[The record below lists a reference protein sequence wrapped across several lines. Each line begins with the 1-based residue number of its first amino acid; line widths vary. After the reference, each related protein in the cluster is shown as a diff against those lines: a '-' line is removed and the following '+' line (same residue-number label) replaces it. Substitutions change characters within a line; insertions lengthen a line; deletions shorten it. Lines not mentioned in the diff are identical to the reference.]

1 MSAFFSGSETSMM
14 AINRYRLKHLV
25 KEKNK
30 SAKRVSKLLERT
42 DRLLGVILIGN
53 NFTHTLSTA
62 LATVVAI
69 RIWSDSAVLAVTVF
83 MTIIMI
89 IFAEVMPKTIAAL
102 KPESIAFPS
111 SYLLKPLSKILSPL
125 ITLVSFVSNNVTK
138 LIGINLDNADKDEL
152 KPEELRTLLQTSRV
166 PKRQEEMLMGIFDMD
181 YLSVNDVMIPKNEIV
196 GIDLNDELEDILK
209 QLQNIDFTYIPCFED
224 SIDNIQGFL
233 SLNKKADFLGYKN
246 QSKQNLKEELQE
258 PLFVP
263 ENTPLYKQLA
273 NFQSSGRRVGLIV
286 DEYGDIEGIIT
297 LRAILEVIVGEIT
310 TESIEKMDIMPQA
323 DGTYLVEGGMM
334 IRDVNRRLD
343 WELPTEGPKTLS
355 GLILEEIQTI
365 PETNIGLTISGY
377 RIETVLIK
385 DNVIDARI
393 IGIDNIIE
401 NLDAFTLSY
410 PNNRAPVIVTPA
422 LLAPGIKART

>member
-138 LIGINLDNADKDEL
+138 LIGIDLDNADKDEL

-181 YLSVNDVMIPKNEIV
+181 YLSVNDVMIPKNEII

-209 QLQNIDFTYIPCFED
+209 QLQDIDFTYIPCFKD

-273 NFQSSGRRVGLIV
+273 NFQSSGKRVGLIV

-334 IRDVNRRLD
+334 IREVNRRLD

-385 DNVIDARI
+385 DNVIKLAKL
-393 IGIDNIIE
+393 E
-401 NLDAFTLSY
+401 KVE
-410 PNNRAPVIVTPA
+410 VINDSEEEQE
-422 LLAPGIKART
+422 

>member
-69 RIWSDSAVLAVTVF
+69 RIWSDNAVLAVTVF

-125 ITLVSFVSNNVTK
+125 ITLVSYASNSVTK
-138 LIGINLDNADKDEL
+138 LLGINLDDSNKDEL
-152 KPEELRTLLQTSRV
+152 KPEELRTLLQSSGV

-181 YLSVNDVMIPKNEIV
+181 YLSVNDVMIPKNEII
-196 GIDLNDELEDILK
+196 GIDLNDDMDRILE
-209 QLQNIDFTYIPCFED
+209 QLQEIDFTYIPCYED
-224 SIDNIQGFL
+224 SIENILGFL
-233 SLNKKADFLGYKN
+233 SINKKADFLGNVIK
-246 QSKQNLKEELQE
+246 SKENLKAELRE

-263 ENTPLYKQLA
+263 ENTPLVKQLA

-297 LRAILEVIVGEIT
+297 LRSILEIIVGEIT
-310 TESIEKMDIMPQA
+310 TDMEKMDIMPQA
-323 DGTYLVEGGMM
+323 DGSFLVEGGMM
-334 IRDVNRRLD
+334 IREINRRLE

-365 PETNIGLTISGY
+365 PETNIGLTIDGF
-377 RIETVLIK
+377 RMETVLIK
-385 DNVIDARI
+385 DNVIKLAKLKK
-393 IGIDNIIE
+393 IE
-401 NLDAFTLSY
+401 ELDEI
-410 PNNRAPVIVTPA
+410 NEEQE
-422 LLAPGIKART
+422 

>member
-1 MSAFFSGSETSMM
+1 MNEIPLWILLASIAFLVLMSAFFSGSETSMM

-30 SAKRVSKLLERT
+30 SAKRVSKLLEKT

-69 RIWSDSAVLAVTVF
+69 RIWSDNAVLAVTVF

-138 LIGINLDNADKDEL
+138 LIGIDLDNANKDEL
-152 KPEELRTLLQTSRV
+152 KPEELRTLLQTSGV

-181 YLSVNDVMIPKNEIV
+181 NLSVNDVMIPKNEII
-196 GIDLNDELEDILK
+196 GIDLNDEIEDIVK
-209 QLQNIDFTYIPCFED
+209 HLQEIDFTYIPCYID

-233 SLNKKADFLGYKN
+233 SLNKKAEFLGSEAK
-246 QSKQNLKEELQE
+246 SIRSLKDELRE

-297 LRAILEVIVGEIT
+297 LRSILEIIVGEIT

-323 DGTYLVEGGMM
+323 DGSYLVDGSMM
-334 IRDVNRRLD
+334 IRELNRRLK

-365 PETNIGLTISGY
+365 PDTNVGLSIENY

-385 DNVIDARI
+385 DNVIKLAKVE
-393 IGIDNIIE
+393 IIE
-401 NLDAFTLSY
+401 EIIEQDEEQE
-410 PNNRAPVIVTPA
+410 
-422 LLAPGIKART
+422 

>member
-30 SAKRVSKLLERT
+30 SAKRVAKLIERT

-111 SYLLKPLSKILSPL
+111 SYLLKPLSKVLSPL
-125 ITLVSFVSNNVTK
+125 ITLVSFVSNGVTK
-138 LIGINLDNADKDEL
+138 LIGIDLDSADKDEL
-152 KPEELRTLLQTSRV
+152 RPEELRTLLQTSGV

-196 GIDLNDELEDILK
+196 GIDLNDDIEQVLE
-209 QLQNIDFTYIPCFED
+209 QLQKIDFTYIPCFED

-233 SLNKKADFLGYKN
+233 SLNKKADFLGN
-246 QSKQNLKEELQE
+246 NIQSKEMLKAGLQE

-297 LRAILEVIVGEIT
+297 LRSILEIIVGEIA
-310 TESIEKMDIMPQA
+310 TESIEKIDIMPQA
-323 DGTYLVEGGMM
+323 DGTYLIEGGMM
-334 IRDVNRRLD
+334 IRDLNKRLE

-365 PETNIGLTISGY
+365 PDTNIGLTIEGY

-385 DNVIDARI
+385 DNVIK
-393 IGIDNIIE
+393 
-401 NLDAFTLSY
+401 
-410 PNNRAPVIVTPA
+410 
-422 LLAPGIKART
+422 LAKLEKIQEISETEEEQE

>member
-30 SAKRVSKLLERT
+30 SAKRVAKLIERT

-111 SYLLKPLSKILSPL
+111 SYLLKPLSKVLSPL
-125 ITLVSFVSNNVTK
+125 ITLVSFVSNGVTK
-138 LIGINLDNADKDEL
+138 LIGIDLDSADKDEL
-152 KPEELRTLLQTSRV
+152 RPEELRTLLQTSGV

-196 GIDLNDELEDILK
+196 GIDLNDDIEQVLE
-209 QLQNIDFTYIPCFED
+209 QLQKIDFTYIPCFED

-233 SLNKKADFLGYKN
+233 SLNKKADFLGN
-246 QSKQNLKEELQE
+246 NIQSKEMLKAGLQE

-297 LRAILEVIVGEIT
+297 LRSILEIIVGEIA

-323 DGTYLVEGGMM
+323 DGTYLIEGGMM
-334 IRDVNRRLD
+334 IRDLNKRLE
-343 WELPTEGPKTLS
+343 WELPTQGPKTLS

-365 PETNIGLTISGY
+365 PDTNIGLTIEGY

-385 DNVIDARI
+385 DNVIK
-393 IGIDNIIE
+393 
-401 NLDAFTLSY
+401 
-410 PNNRAPVIVTPA
+410 
-422 LLAPGIKART
+422 LAKLEKIQEISETEEEQE

>member
-30 SAKRVSKLLERT
+30 SAKRVAKLIERT

-111 SYLLKPLSKILSPL
+111 SYLLKPLSKVLSPL
-125 ITLVSFVSNNVTK
+125 ITLVSFVSNGVTK
-138 LIGINLDNADKDEL
+138 LIGIDLDSADKDEL
-152 KPEELRTLLQTSRV
+152 RPEELRTLLQTSGV

-196 GIDLNDELEDILK
+196 GIDLNDDIEQVLE
-209 QLQNIDFTYIPCFED
+209 QLQKIDFTYIPCFED

-233 SLNKKADFLGYKN
+233 SLNKKADFLGN
-246 QSKQNLKEELQE
+246 NIQSKEMLKAGLQE

-297 LRAILEVIVGEIT
+297 LRSILEIIVGEIA

-323 DGTYLVEGGMM
+323 DGTYLIEGGMM
-334 IRDVNRRLD
+334 IRDLNKRLE

-365 PETNIGLTISGY
+365 PDTNIGLTIEGY

-385 DNVIDARI
+385 DNVIK
-393 IGIDNIIE
+393 
-401 NLDAFTLSY
+401 
-410 PNNRAPVIVTPA
+410 
-422 LLAPGIKART
+422 LAKLEKIKEISETEEEQE

>member
-1 MSAFFSGSETSMM
+1 MNEIPLWILLGSIGFLVLMSAFFSGSETSMM

-30 SAKRVSKLLERT
+30 SARRVSKLLEST

-69 RIWSDSAVLAVTVF
+69 RLWTDSAVLAVTVF

-102 KPESIAFPS
+102 KPESIAFPA
-111 SYLLKPLSKILSPL
+111 SYVLKPLSKILSPL
-125 ITLVSFVSNNVTK
+125 ITMVSFVSNNFAK
-138 LIGINLDNADKDEL
+138 LIGINLDDVDKDEL
-152 KPEELRTLLQTSRV
+152 KPEELRTLLQSTGV

-181 YLSVNDVMIPKNEIV
+181 YLSVNDVMIPKNEII
-196 GIDLNDELEDILK
+196 GINLNDNIEEILE
-209 QLQNIDFTYIPCFED
+209 QLQEIDFTYIPCYED

-233 SLNKKADFLGYKN
+233 SVHKKADFLGN
-246 QSKQNLKEELQE
+246 RSQSKQSLKAELRE

-263 ENTPLYKQLA
+263 ENTPLYKQLS

-297 LRAILEVIVGEIT
+297 LRAILEIIVGEIT
-310 TESIEKMDIMPQA
+310 TETMEKMDIMPQA
-323 DGTYLVEGGMM
+323 DGSFLVEGGMM
-334 IRDVNRRLD
+334 IREINRRLE

-365 PETNIGLTISGY
+365 PETNIGLTIDGF
-377 RIETVLIK
+377 RMETVLIK
-385 DNVIDARI
+385 DNVIKLAKLKK
-393 IGIDNIIE
+393 IE
-401 NLDAFTLSY
+401 ELDEI
-410 PNNRAPVIVTPA
+410 NEEQE
-422 LLAPGIKART
+422 

>member
-1 MSAFFSGSETSMM
+1 MNEIPLWILLASIAFLVLMSAFFSGSETSMM

-30 SAKRVSKLLERT
+30 SAKRVSKLLEKT

-69 RIWSDSAVLAVTVF
+69 RIWSDNAVLAVTVF

-138 LIGINLDNADKDEL
+138 LIGIDLDNANKDEL
-152 KPEELRTLLQTSRV
+152 KPEELRTLLQTSGV

-181 YLSVNDVMIPKNEIV
+181 NLSVNDVMIPKNEII
-196 GIDLNDELEDILK
+196 GIDLNDEIEDIVK
-209 QLQNIDFTYIPCFED
+209 QLQEIDFTYVPCYED
-224 SIDNIQGFL
+224 TIDNIQGFL
-233 SLNKKADFLGYKN
+233 SLNKKAEFLGSEIK
-246 QSKQNLKEELQE
+246 SIRNLKDELRE

-297 LRAILEVIVGEIT
+297 LRSILEIIVGEIT
-310 TESIEKMDIMPQA
+310 SESIEKMDIMPQA
-323 DGTYLVEGGMM
+323 DGSYLVDGSMM
-334 IRDVNRRLD
+334 IREVNRRLE

-365 PETNIGLTISGY
+365 PDTNVGLSIENY

-385 DNVIDARI
+385 DNVIKLAKVEVI
-393 IGIDNIIE
+393 EEIIE
-401 NLDAFTLSY
+401 QNEEQE
-410 PNNRAPVIVTPA
+410 
-422 LLAPGIKART
+422 

>member
-1 MSAFFSGSETSMM
+1 MNEIPLWILLASIAFLVLMSAFFSGSETSMM

-30 SAKRVSKLLERT
+30 SAKRVSRLLEKT

-69 RIWSDSAVLAVTVF
+69 RIWSDNAVLAVTVF

-138 LIGINLDNADKDEL
+138 LIGIDLDNANKDEL
-152 KPEELRTLLQTSRV
+152 KPEELRTLLQTSGV

-181 YLSVNDVMIPKNEIV
+181 NLSVNDVMIPKNEII
-196 GIDLNDELEDILK
+196 GIDLNDEIEDIVK
-209 QLQNIDFTYIPCFED
+209 QLQEIDFTYTPCYED
-224 SIDNIQGFL
+224 TIDNIQGFL
-233 SLNKKADFLGYKN
+233 SLNKKAEFLGSDAK
-246 QSKQNLKEELQE
+246 SIRSLKDELRE

-297 LRAILEVIVGEIT
+297 LRSILEIIVGEIT

-323 DGTYLVEGGMM
+323 DGSYLVDGSVM
-334 IRDVNRRLD
+334 IREVNRRLK

-365 PETNIGLTISGY
+365 PDTNVGLSIENY

-385 DNVIDARI
+385 DNVIKLAKVEEI
-393 IGIDNIIE
+393 EEIIE
-401 NLDAFTLSY
+401 QNE
-410 PNNRAPVIVTPA
+410 
-422 LLAPGIKART
+422 KQE

>member
-62 LATVVAI
+62 LATLVAI
-69 RIWSDSAVLAVTVF
+69 KLWGDSAVLAVTVF

-102 KPESIAFPS
+102 KPESIAFPAA
-111 SYLLKPLSKILSPL
+111 YLLKPLSKLLNPL
-125 ITLVSFVSNNVTK
+125 ITLVSFFSNNVTR
-138 LIGINLDNADKDEL
+138 LMGINLNDVDKDEL
-152 KPEELRTLLQTSRV
+152 KPEELRTLLQTSGV

-181 YLSVNDVMIPKNEIV
+181 YLSVNDVMIPKNEII
-196 GIDLNDELEDILK
+196 GIDLNDEIDEILN

-233 SLNKKADFLGYKN
+233 SLNKKADFLGNKI
-246 QSKQNLKEELQE
+246 QSKENLKAELRE

-297 LRAILEVIVGEIT
+297 LRAILEIIVGEIT

-323 DGTYLVEGGMM
+323 DGTYLIEGNMM
-334 IRDVNRRLD
+334 IREVNRRLE

-355 GLILEEIQTI
+355 GLILEEVQTI
-365 PETNIGLTISGY
+365 PDTNIGLSIDGY

-385 DNVIDARI
+385 DNVIKLAKLKK
-393 IGIDNIIE
+393 IE
-401 NLDAFTLSY
+401 EENEI
-410 PNNRAPVIVTPA
+410 NEEQE
-422 LLAPGIKART
+422 

>member
-1 MSAFFSGSETSMM
+1 MNEIPLWILLASIAFLVLMSAFFSGSETSMM

-30 SAKRVSKLLERT
+30 SAKRVSRLLEKT

-69 RIWSDSAVLAVTVF
+69 RIWSDNAVLAVTVF

-125 ITLVSFVSNNVTK
+125 ITLVSFISNNVTK
-138 LIGINLDNADKDEL
+138 LMGIDLDNVNKDEL
-152 KPEELRTLLQTSRV
+152 KPEELRTLLQTSGV

-181 YLSVNDVMIPKNEIV
+181 NLSVNDVMIPKNEII
-196 GIDLNDELEDILK
+196 GIDLNDEIKDIVK
-209 QLQNIDFTYIPCFED
+209 QLQEIDFTYVPCYED
-224 SIDNIQGFL
+224 TIDNIQGFL
-233 SLNKKADFLGYKN
+233 SLNKKAEFLGSETK
-246 QSKQNLKEELQE
+246 SIRSLKDELRE

-297 LRAILEVIVGEIT
+297 LRSILEIIVGEIT
-310 TESIEKMDIMPQA
+310 TESIERMDIMPQA
-323 DGTYLVEGGMM
+323 DGSYLVDGSMM
-334 IRDVNRRLD
+334 IREVNRRLE

-365 PETNIGLTISGY
+365 PDTNVGLSIENY

-385 DNVIDARI
+385 DNVIKLAKVE
-393 IGIDNIIE
+393 IIE
-401 NLDAFTLSY
+401 EVNEQ
-410 PNNRAPVIVTPA
+410 NEEQE
-422 LLAPGIKART
+422 

>member
-1 MSAFFSGSETSMM
+1 MNEIPLWILLGSIGFLVLMSAFFSGSETSMM

-30 SAKRVSKLLERT
+30 SARRVSKLLEST

-69 RIWSDSAVLAVTVF
+69 RLWTDSAVLAVTVF

-102 KPESIAFPS
+102 KPESIAFPA
-111 SYLLKPLSKILSPL
+111 SYVLKPLSKILSPL
-125 ITLVSFVSNNVTK
+125 ITMVSFVSNNFAK
-138 LIGINLDNADKDEL
+138 LIGINLDDVDKDEL
-152 KPEELRTLLQTSRV
+152 KPEELRTLLQSTGV

-181 YLSVNDVMIPKNEIV
+181 YLSVNDVMIPKNEII
-196 GIDLNDELEDILK
+196 GINLNDNIEEILE
-209 QLQNIDFTYIPCFED
+209 QLQEIDFTYIPCYED

-233 SLNKKADFLGYKN
+233 SVHKKADFLGN
-246 QSKQNLKEELQE
+246 RSQSKQSLKAELRE

-297 LRAILEVIVGEIT
+297 LRAILEIIVGEIT
-310 TESIEKMDIMPQA
+310 TETMEKMDIMPQA
-323 DGTYLVEGGMM
+323 DGSFLVEGGMM
-334 IRDVNRRLD
+334 VREVNRRLKF
-343 WELPTEGPKTLS
+343 ELPTEGPKTLS
-355 GLILEEIQTI
+355 GLILEEVQTI
-365 PETNIGLTISGY
+365 PETNIGLTINGY

-385 DNVIDARI
+385 DNVIKLAKL
-393 IGIDNIIE
+393 GKEKNIDE
-401 NLDAFTLSY
+401 TDEEQE
-410 PNNRAPVIVTPA
+410 
-422 LLAPGIKART
+422 

>member
-30 SAKRVSKLLERT
+30 SAKRVAKLIERT

-111 SYLLKPLSKILSPL
+111 SYLLKPLSKVLSPL
-125 ITLVSFVSNNVTK
+125 ITLVSFVSNGVTK
-138 LIGINLDNADKDEL
+138 LIGIDLDSADKDEL
-152 KPEELRTLLQTSRV
+152 RPEELRTLLQTSGV

-196 GIDLNDELEDILK
+196 GIDLNDDIEQVLE
-209 QLQNIDFTYIPCFED
+209 QLQKIDFTYIPCFED

-233 SLNKKADFLGYKN
+233 SLNKKADFLGN
-246 QSKQNLKEELQE
+246 NIQSKEMLKAGLQE

-297 LRAILEVIVGEIT
+297 LRSILEIIVGEIA
-310 TESIEKMDIMPQA
+310 TESVEKMDIMPQA
-323 DGTYLVEGGMM
+323 DGTYLIEGGMM
-334 IRDVNRRLD
+334 IRDLNKRLE

-365 PETNIGLTISGY
+365 PDTNIGLTIEGY

-385 DNVIDARI
+385 DNVIK
-393 IGIDNIIE
+393 
-401 NLDAFTLSY
+401 
-410 PNNRAPVIVTPA
+410 
-422 LLAPGIKART
+422 LAKLEKIQEISETEEEQE

>member
-1 MSAFFSGSETSMM
+1 MNEIPLWILLASIAFLVLMSAFFSGSETSMM

-30 SAKRVSKLLERT
+30 SAKRVSRLLEKT

-69 RIWSDSAVLAVTVF
+69 RIWSDNAVLAVTVF

-125 ITLVSFVSNNVTK
+125 ITLVSFISNNVTK
-138 LIGINLDNADKDEL
+138 LMGIDLDNANKDEL
-152 KPEELRTLLQTSRV
+152 KPEELRTLLQTSGV

-181 YLSVNDVMIPKNEIV
+181 NLSVNDVMIPKNEII
-196 GIDLNDELEDILK
+196 GIDLNDEIKDIVK
-209 QLQNIDFTYIPCFED
+209 QLQEIDFTYVPCYED
-224 SIDNIQGFL
+224 TIDNIQGFL
-233 SLNKKADFLGYKN
+233 SLNKKAEFLGSETKSI
-246 QSKQNLKEELQE
+246 QSLKDELRE

-297 LRAILEVIVGEIT
+297 LRSILEIIVGEIT
-310 TESIEKMDIMPQA
+310 TESIERMDIMPQA
-323 DGTYLVEGGMM
+323 DGSYLVDGSMM
-334 IRDVNRRLD
+334 IREVNRRLE

-365 PETNIGLTISGY
+365 PDTNVGLSIENY

-385 DNVIDARI
+385 DNVIKLAKVE
-393 IGIDNIIE
+393 IIE
-401 NLDAFTLSY
+401 EVNEQ
-410 PNNRAPVIVTPA
+410 NEEQE
-422 LLAPGIKART
+422 

>member
-1 MSAFFSGSETSMM
+1 MASIAFLVLMSAFFSGSETSMM

-69 RIWSDSAVLAVTVF
+69 RIWNDSAVLAVTVF

-102 KPESIAFPS
+102 KPESIAFPA

-209 QLQNIDFTYIPCFED
+209 QLQEIDFTYIPCFKD

-273 NFQSSGRRVGLIV
+273 NFQSSGKRVGLIV

-334 IRDVNRRLD
+334 IREVNRRLD

-385 DNVIDARI
+385 DNVIKLAKL
-393 IGIDNIIE
+393 E
-401 NLDAFTLSY
+401 KVE
-410 PNNRAPVIVTPA
+410 VISD
-422 LLAPGIKART
+422 LEEEQE

>member
-1 MSAFFSGSETSMM
+1 MNEIPLWILLASIAFLVLMSAFFSGSETSMM

-30 SAKRVSKLLERT
+30 SAKRVSRLLEKT

-69 RIWSDSAVLAVTVF
+69 RIWSDNAVLAVTVF

-138 LIGINLDNADKDEL
+138 LIGIDLDNSNRDEL
-152 KPEELRTLLQTSRV
+152 KPEELRTLLQTSGV

-181 YLSVNDVMIPKNEIV
+181 NLSVNDVMIPKNEII
-196 GIDLNDELEDILK
+196 GIDLNVEIEDIVK
-209 QLQNIDFTYIPCFED
+209 QLQEIDFTYVPCYED
-224 SIDNIQGFL
+224 TIDNIQGFL
-233 SLNKKADFLGYKN
+233 SLNKKAEFLGSETK
-246 QSKQNLKEELQE
+246 SIRTLKDELRE

-273 NFQSSGRRVGLIV
+273 NFQSSGRRVGVIV

-297 LRAILEVIVGEIT
+297 LRSILEIIVGEIT
-310 TESIEKMDIMPQA
+310 SESIEKMDIMPQA
-323 DGTYLVEGGMM
+323 DGSYLVDGSMM
-334 IRDVNRRLD
+334 IREVNRRLK

-355 GLILEEIQTI
+355 GLVLEEIQTI
-365 PETNIGLTISGY
+365 PDTNVGLSIENY

-385 DNVIDARI
+385 DNVIKLAKVEVI
-393 IGIDNIIE
+393 EEIIE
-401 NLDAFTLSY
+401 QNEEEE
-410 PNNRAPVIVTPA
+410 
-422 LLAPGIKART
+422 

>member
-1 MSAFFSGSETSMM
+1 MSEIPLWILLASIAFLVLMSAFFSGSETSMM

-53 NFTHTLSTA
+53 NFTHALSTA
-62 LATVVAI
+62 LATLVAI
-69 RIWSDSAVLAVTVF
+69 KLWGDSAVLAVTVF

-102 KPESIAFPS
+102 KPESIAFPAA
-111 SYLLKPLSKILSPL
+111 YLLKPLSKLLNPL
-125 ITLVSFVSNNVTK
+125 ITLVSFFSNNVTR
-138 LIGINLDNADKDEL
+138 LMGINLNDVDKDEL
-152 KPEELRTLLQTSRV
+152 KPEELRTLLQTSGV

-181 YLSVNDVMIPKNEIV
+181 YLSVNDVMIPKNEII
-196 GIDLNDELEDILK
+196 GIDLNDEIEEILN

-233 SLNKKADFLGYKN
+233 SLNKKADFLGNKI
-246 QSKQNLKEELQE
+246 QSKENLKAELRE

-297 LRAILEVIVGEIT
+297 LRAILEIIVGEIT

-323 DGTYLVEGGMM
+323 DGTYLIEGNMM
-334 IRDVNRRLD
+334 IREVNRRLE

-355 GLILEEIQTI
+355 GLILEEVQTI
-365 PETNIGLTISGY
+365 PDTNIGLSIDGY

-385 DNVIDARI
+385 DNVIKLAKLKK
-393 IGIDNIIE
+393 IE
-401 NLDAFTLSY
+401 EENEI
-410 PNNRAPVIVTPA
+410 NEEQE
-422 LLAPGIKART
+422 

>member
-30 SAKRVSKLLERT
+30 SAKRVAKLIERT

-111 SYLLKPLSKILSPL
+111 SYLLKPLSKLLSPL
-125 ITLVSFVSNNVTK
+125 ITLVSFVSNGVTK
-138 LIGINLDNADKDEL
+138 LIGIDLDSADKDEL
-152 KPEELRTLLQTSRV
+152 RPEELRTLLQTSGV

-196 GIDLNDELEDILK
+196 GIDLNDDIEQVLE
-209 QLQNIDFTYIPCFED
+209 QLQKIDFTYIPCFED

-233 SLNKKADFLGYKN
+233 SLNKKADFLGN
-246 QSKQNLKEELQE
+246 NIQSKEMLKAGLQE

-297 LRAILEVIVGEIT
+297 LRSILEIIVGEIA

-323 DGTYLVEGGMM
+323 DGTYLIEGGMM
-334 IRDVNRRLD
+334 IRDLNKRLE

-365 PETNIGLTISGY
+365 PDTNIGLTIEGY

-385 DNVIDARI
+385 DNVIK
-393 IGIDNIIE
+393 
-401 NLDAFTLSY
+401 
-410 PNNRAPVIVTPA
+410 
-422 LLAPGIKART
+422 LAKLEKIQEISQTEEEQE

>member
-1 MSAFFSGSETSMM
+1 MNEIPLWILLASIAFLVLMSAFFSGSETSMM

-30 SAKRVSKLLERT
+30 SAKRVSKLLEKT

-69 RIWSDSAVLAVTVF
+69 RIWSDNAVLAVTVF

-138 LIGINLDNADKDEL
+138 LIGIDLDNANKDEL
-152 KPEELRTLLQTSRV
+152 KPEELRTLLQTSGV

-181 YLSVNDVMIPKNEIV
+181 NLSVNDVMIPKNEII
-196 GIDLNDELEDILK
+196 GIDLNDEIEDIVK
-209 QLQNIDFTYIPCFED
+209 QLQEIDFTYIPCYLD
-224 SIDNIQGFL
+224 TIDNIQGFL
-233 SLNKKADFLGYKN
+233 SLNKKAEFLGSEIK
-246 QSKQNLKEELQE
+246 SIRNLKDELRE

-297 LRAILEVIVGEIT
+297 LRSILEIIVGEIT
-310 TESIEKMDIMPQA
+310 TESVEKMDIMPQA
-323 DGTYLVEGGMM
+323 DGSYLVDGSMM
-334 IRDVNRRLD
+334 IREVNRRLK

-355 GLILEEIQTI
+355 GLILEEIQII
-365 PETNIGLTISGY
+365 PDTNVGLSIENY

-385 DNVIDARI
+385 DNVIKLAKVEVI
-393 IGIDNIIE
+393 EEIIE
-401 NLDAFTLSY
+401 QNEEQE
-410 PNNRAPVIVTPA
+410 
-422 LLAPGIKART
+422 